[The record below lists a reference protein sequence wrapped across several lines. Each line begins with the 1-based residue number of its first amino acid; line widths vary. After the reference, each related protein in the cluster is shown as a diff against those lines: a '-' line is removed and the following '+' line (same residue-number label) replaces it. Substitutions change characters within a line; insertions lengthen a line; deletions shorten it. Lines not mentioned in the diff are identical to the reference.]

1 MDIELRGEL
10 WDNDSADVLR
20 WWGWRDIVAPMDIRN
35 ALDAA
40 GGEDVTILVNSPGG
54 DMTVGGEI
62 RSMLRRYAGKTTAL
76 IQGYAASAAT
86 LAISAC
92 TTIQS
97 EAGALLCYH
106 NPSTV
111 AAGDHREMKRA
122 GEGLKNA
129 RDAILE
135 MYLARPGTASR
146 EELIKLMDKDIWI
159 APTQAKEY
167 GLIDE
172 VVGLDGTA
180 SDPAL
185 FVAAA
190 AGCGRIRLTAE
201 MRDQYLAHVA
211 AEKSAAEKE
220 VRAKRAVARIQ
231 ALAKF

>member
-1 MDIELRGEL
+1 MDIDLRGEL

-20 WWGWRDIVAPMDIRN
+20 WWGWRDIVAPMDIAA
-35 ALDAA
+35 ALEKA

-106 NPSTV
+106 NPMTV
-111 AAGDHREMKRA
+111 AQGDHREMKRA

-135 MYLARPGTASR
+135 MYTARPGTASR

-159 APTQAKEY
+159 NPTQAKEY

-172 VVGLDGTA
+172 IVGLSDESGDG
-180 SDPAL
+180 AL
-185 FVAAA
+185 FVAA

-201 MRDQYLAHVA
+201 MRDQYLEHMA
-211 AEKSAAEKE
+211 AEKTAAVEKE
-220 VRAKRAVARIQ
+220 QAKRALAKIQ

>member
-1 MDIELRGEL
+1 MDITLRGEL

-20 WWGWRDIVAPMDIRN
+20 WFGWRDIVAPMDISA
-35 ALDAA
+35 ALEKA

-92 TTIQS
+92 NTIQS

-106 NPSTV
+106 NPMT
-111 AAGDHREMKRA
+111 AAQGDHRELKRA
-122 GEGLKNA
+122 SEGLKNA

-135 MYLARPGTASR
+135 MYMARPGTAER
-146 EELIKLMDKDIWI
+146 EELIRLMDKDIWI
-159 APTQAKEY
+159 SPTQAKEY

-172 VVGLDGTA
+172 IVGLSNEGGDGA
-180 SDPAL
+180 V
-185 FVAAA
+185 FVAA

-211 AEKSAAEKE
+211 AEKEAAEKE
-220 VRAKRAVARIQ
+220 IKAKRALARIH